1 MTDLPKGG
9 RGKKVPYETTT
20 VRIPVAIKD
29 QVEDMANRYR
39 TSVIEGS
46 EFTPDDDGYDLD
58 RAVALAKKL
67 LKQKRSTKQTII
79 NLLQVIYNTKLT
91 LKDFE

>member
-20 VRIPVAIKD
+20 VRIPIAIKD

-39 TSVIEGS
+39 TAVIEGS
-46 EFTPDDDGYDLD
+46 EFTPGDGGCDLN

-67 LKQKRSTKQTII
+67 LRQKRSAKLTII
-79 NLLQVIYNTKLT
+79 NLLQVLYNTKLT